1 MKILVT
7 GGGGFVGSNFIRLAL
22 QQGHEVVSTSVD
34 DSAPKT
40 SRLTNLNK
48 RIGQIESQ
56 DLDGCD
62 AIAHFAAYGVTPKP
76 CDLSAAYEINVL
88 QSIKL
93 LEMTRK
99 CGIKRFVTSGSYA
112 EYGLSGLR
120 YEKIPSDAPLE
131 PTDTYAAS
139 KAAACIALTSYAR
152 SNKMQIVYGRIF
164 SAYGEGQHMANF
176 WPSLRKAALAG
187 DDFEMT
193 SGEQIRDFLP
203 VHEVAR
209 KFLAACTT
217 DGVED
222 GVPVVENVASGTPV
236 TLADFARTWWEEF
249 GANGKLKIGAIPY
262 REHEVMRYVPDL
274 SNQKVLI

>member
-7 GGGGFVGSNFIRLAL
+7 GGAGFIGSNFVRHAL
-22 QQGHEVVSTSVD
+22 QEGHEVVSTSID
-34 DSAPKT
+34 DASLET

-48 RIGQIESQ
+48 RLGDIESQ

-62 AIAHFAAYGVTPKP
+62 AIAHFAAYGVTPKT
-76 CDLSAAYEINVL
+76 CNLGTAYEVNVV
-88 QSIKL
+88 QSINL
-93 LEMTRK
+93 LEMAKK
-99 CGIKRFVTSGSYA
+99 CGTKRFVASGSYA

-120 YEKIPSDAPLE
+120 YDKIPSDAPLE

-164 SAYGEGQHMANF
+164 SAYGEGQHHGNF

-187 DDFEMT
+187 HDFEMT

-203 VHEVAR
+203 VQEVAR
-209 KFLAACTT
+209 KFLVACTA

-236 TLADFARTWWEEF
+236 TLAEFARRWWREF
-249 GANGKLKIGAIPY
+249 GANGKLKIGVVPY
-262 REHEVMRYVPDL
+262 REHEVMRYIPDL
-274 SNQKVLI
+274 SNQKILI